1 MSFKN
6 KDLINR
12 VIKANDLNYAELLAD
27 IEIEKL
33 YLMRL
38 YQQGKNEN
46 TKLSLND
53 LEFNDEIELTNQII
67 RHKEILLKYV
77 RLIKLNVSY
86 DLEFKFRKCVFCNR
100 PYKLGSYCKNC
111 IEDTK

>member
-67 RHKEILLKYV
+67 RHKEILL
-77 RLIKLNVSY
+77 RT
-86 DLEFKFRKCVFCNR
+86 LEQKNKNNR
-100 PYKLGSYCKNC
+100 GFLKWVHMRS
-111 IEDTK
+111 I